1 MENKT
6 LLNTREVAQ
15 LLDINEKMVYTLISE
30 KELPAT
36 KATGKWLFP
45 VHLVERWVENQTIN
59 YPKEGIPLPPYHGL
73 LIIVGSNDILLD
85 RTISLFN
92 RACKDHVAVFGN
104 VGSMGGIKALG
115 RDLCHMA
122 ASHLLQEDEQEYNF
136 DFITEKFGG
145 EAPVLVNFCRRE
157 QGLIVAK
164 GNPKGISSISDLGQ
178 AGIKIANRPEGTGTR
193 LLLDRELVVLGAEVV
208 VIQAGFDVGQIRLD
222 GYPRSSAKTSHPGVI
237 INFDSKYGPLR
248 YVCDT
253 FSGSRAWIPA
263 ERRRGERGGYRDMLG
278 YQANIRAIALGLEAL
293 RKVDRYG
300 ITKTGEQYTGWRQLT
315 AGSGLTTVAK
325 AKRLIKEWA
334 NLDGVEDMELLV
346 KKALTTSH
354 PDHGGTDEAFQSV
367 MDARKLLATFDS

>member
-178 AGIKIANRPEGTGTR
+178 AGIKIANRPDGTGTR
-193 LLLDRELVVLGAEVV
+193 LLLDRELDKAGLKGSKIEGYQQEFRSHLDVAMEVFSGRVDAALAIKPVANLLGLDFIPLRWERYDLLISKEHFFEQG
-208 VIQAGFDVGQIRLD
+208 IQLFLGLLHEPQFRDIAKKLD
-222 GYPRSSAKTSHPGVI
+222 GYDLSLCGKMVFPQQ
-237 INFDSKYGPLR
+237 SKL
-248 YVCDT
+248 
-253 FSGSRAWIPA
+253 
-263 ERRRGERGGYRDMLG
+263 
-278 YQANIRAIALGLEAL
+278 N
-293 RKVDRYG
+293 
-300 ITKTGEQYTGWRQLT
+300 
-315 AGSGLTTVAK
+315 
-325 AKRLIKEWA
+325 KE
-334 NLDGVEDMELLV
+334 E
-346 KKALTTSH
+346 
-354 PDHGGTDEAFQSV
+354 
-367 MDARKLLATFDS
+367 